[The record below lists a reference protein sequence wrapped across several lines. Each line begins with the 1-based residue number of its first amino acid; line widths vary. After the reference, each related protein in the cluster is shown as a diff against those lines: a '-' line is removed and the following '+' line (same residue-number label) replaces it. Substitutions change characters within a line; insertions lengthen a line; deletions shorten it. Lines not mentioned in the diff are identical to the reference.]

1 MKATKGGETEAEGK
15 RGRQRTRSEREQMVE
30 AYRASGQTQ
39 AVFAHERGIK
49 LTTLRTWIYR
59 RRAVNDGEPGRIEP
73 VRMVGGG
80 FSGATRARSAITA
93 LTVRWPQGIEFAVE
107 LDAARVERLVRE
119 LLAPCLR

>member
-1 MKATKGGETEAEGK
+1 MKESKAGGSEMKGK

-30 AYRASGQTQ
+30 AYYASGQTQ

-59 RRAVNDGEPGRIEP
+59 RRAEDSAGPGRIEP
-73 VRMVGGG
+73 VRIVGDG
-80 FSGATRARSAITA
+80 FSGGTMARSAI
-93 LTVRWPQGIEFAVE
+93 TVRWPQGIELAVE
-107 LDAARVERLVRE
+107 LDAAGVERWVRE